1 MVEVLLGIIIF
12 LLVLRFFEIIMGF
25 AIIIIGIVLVA
36 AVALL
41 GLYNIPKDVL
51 LIISMIAFVAIVI
64 TKSDNPP
71 KWLVKITVVIHPL
84 FAFVFL
90 VNKFTIFPYA
100 VNKEIFSLLG
110 ISFIVTTFLWIIWLL
125 FWKPI
130 ADTKD
135 IKRYEKE
142 EKKFMKHVSKVYT
155 YIGDNKYRKNGT
167 DDIYRKMEK
176 SS

>member
-1 MVEVLLGIIIF
+1 MIELLLFLILLTLLPGDLVTGLFKLLMYALLLLG
-12 LLVLRFFEIIMGF
+12 
-25 AIIIIGIVLVA
+25 

-41 GLYNIPKDVL
+41 VLYNVPKDVL
-51 LIISMIAFVAIVI
+51 FIISMIAFVAIVI

-84 FAFVFL
+84 FAMSFL

-100 VNKEIFSLLG
+100 VNKEIFSLLV

-135 IKRYEKE
+135 IK
-142 EKKFMKHVSKVYT
+142 
-155 YIGDNKYRKNGT
+155 
-167 DDIYRKMEK
+167 
-176 SS
+176 